1 MPESENITK
10 LLISWENG
18 DETALEKLMPVVYAE
33 LRRIAANYLRR
44 ERSDHTLQPTA
55 LVHEAFLRLI
65 DQKSPRWQ
73 ARAQFYGLAAQLMRR
88 ILVDHARKNQAAK
101 RGGGYQERVS
111 ISGMESLDEPQTV
124 GKSQIDL
131 VALNDAMTE
140 LTEIDPQLSRI
151 VELRFF
157 GGLSIEETAQVLHLG
172 HASVERDW
180 KVARAWLRGKLE
192 EPSAG

>member
-1 MPESENITK
+1 MPESENITQ
-10 LLISWENG
+10 LLIRWENG
-18 DETALEKLMPVVYAE
+18 DERALEKLMPVVYAE
-33 LRRIAANYLRR
+33 LRRMAANYLRR
-44 ERSDHTLQPTA
+44 ERPDHTLQPTA

-88 ILVDHARKNQAAK
+88 ILVDHARKNQAVK
-101 RGGGYQERVS
+101 RGGAYQERVS
-111 ISGMESLDEPQTV
+111 ISGMESLDKLQTV
-124 GKSQIDL
+124 GNNQIDL
-131 VALNDAMTE
+131 VALNDSLTE
-140 LTEIDPQLSRI
+140 LAEIDPQLSRI

-157 GGLSIEETAQVLHLG
+157 GGLSIEETARVLHLG

-192 EPSAG
+192 KLSAG